1 MTLVADVAVRRGDL
15 SLDVAFEAAE
25 GDMLAIVGPNAAG
38 KSTLLRALA
47 GLPPA
52 PLGRVELDRIVM
64 DDPAAGI
71 RLPADRRPV
80 GMVFQDA
87 LLFPHLS
94 VLENVGFGPRS
105 RGASRHEARAAAQA
119 WLERLAIGHLAGHR
133 PVALSGGQAQR
144 VALARALAIEP
155 RLLLLDEPL
164 ASVDASS
171 RPALR
176 RELRQHLASFTGV
189 RLLVTHDPIEALA
202 LGTRLLVL
210 EQGRRVQEGTPQE
223 IAARPRSAYVA
234 DLVGLNLLPGEGEGG
249 RVRVDGG
256 GQVITADSAR
266 GPVFALIHPRAVA
279 LHRSRPEGTPRN
291 VWQGMIDFVEPRGEQ
306 VRVRVHALPSLVA
319 EVTAASVAQLGLS
332 PGAEVWVSVKASE
345 VATYQR

>member
-1 MTLVADVAVRRGDL
+1 MTLVADVRVRRGSL

-25 GDMLAIVGPNAAG
+25 GEMLAIVGPNAAG
-38 KSTLLRALA
+38 KSTLLRTLA

-52 PLGRVELDRIVM
+52 PLGRVELDGLVL
-64 DDPAAGI
+64 DDFAAGI
-71 RLPADRRPV
+71 RLPPDRRPV
-80 GMVFQDA
+80 GMVFQDP

-94 VLENVGFGPRS
+94 VLENVAFGPRS
-105 RGASRHEARAAAQA
+105 GGAPRHSARIGARE
-119 WLERLAIGHLAGHR
+119 WLERLGIAHLAAAR
-133 PVALSGGQAQR
+133 PAALSGGQAQR

-164 ASVDASS
+164 AAVDASS

-176 RELRQHLASFTGV
+176 RELRDHLASFRGV

-202 LGTRLLVL
+202 LGSRLLVL
-210 EQGRRVQEGTPQE
+210 EEGRRVQAGTPEE

-234 DLVGLNLLPGEGEGG
+234 DLVGLNLLRGDAEGE
-249 RVRVDGG
+249 RVHVDGG
-256 GQVITADSAR
+256 GFVIAAESAR

-291 VWQGMIDFVEPRGEQ
+291 VWPGRIDFVEPRGER
-306 VRVRVHALPSLVA
+306 VRVRVHASPSLVA